1 MFYEVI
7 SGQKRIY
14 SVTQGE
20 VNTFSGMVSKVI
32 GQKLDGS
39 LVSPFL

>member
-20 VNTFSGMVSKVI
+20 VNTFSGMVS
-32 GQKLDGS
+32 DRWYRH
-39 LVSPFL
+39 FYE